1 MSKENNKQ
9 NGSTSNENMK
19 NEKIVKSV
27 AFSTNEPNDIRLLEF
42 AMRNKNFSGYVK
54 RLIQRDMDIEVM
66 KLWEELQKRK

>member
-9 NGSTSNENMK
+9 NGSTS